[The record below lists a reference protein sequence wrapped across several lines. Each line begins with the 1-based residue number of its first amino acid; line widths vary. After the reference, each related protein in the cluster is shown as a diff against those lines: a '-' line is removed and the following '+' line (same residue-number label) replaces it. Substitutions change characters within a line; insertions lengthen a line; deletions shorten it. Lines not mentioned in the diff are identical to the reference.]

1 MGIENILVIADRM
14 AEESAALERGADLAL
29 RTGVPLHL
37 CLLGYSAPQGEAS
50 GEARRRYLD
59 ERRDWLSRQA
69 TALAARGIAVT
80 SEYVDTD
87 APHRA
92 VLAKTLQLQ
101 PGLVIK
107 DIHPDS
113 EYEWLVLAPDEE
125 RLRNVCP
132 APLLLVRADSR
143 TLPRRILAA
152 VDTGGGTQPADPVN
166 DAIVETALA
175 HGAASGAEVHIAHV
189 FPRRA
194 AGGDAYQILR
204 DAEDEAR
211 APEREY
217 FDRFARS
224 HGFGPERTHWLEGRP
239 GHALTGMAADAGA
252 DLVVIGSAYHSRI
265 ARFFIELL
273 GSTGEAVVGGTR
285 CDVLFVKPPHF
296 VVDLA
301 RRLDVEAICR
311 NTGSPS
317 ASRPERRVYSASSA
331 SAGSAPRRQVA
342 VR

>member
-1 MGIENILVIADRM
+1 MGIENILVIADRP
-14 AEESAALERGADLAL
+14 AATSAALERGAELAL
-29 RTGVPLHL
+29 RAGVPLHL
-37 CLLGYSAPQGEAS
+37 CLLGYNAPHRGISDEAQQ
-50 GEARRRYLD
+50 RYLG
-59 ERRDWLSRQA
+59 ERRAWLSRQA
-69 TALAARGIAVT
+69 TALAARGIAA
-80 SEYVDTD
+80 SAEYVDTD

-113 EYEWLVLAPDEE
+113 EYEWLVFAPDEDKV
-125 RLRNVCP
+125 RNICP

-143 TLPRRILAA
+143 ALPRRILAA

-166 DAIVETALA
+166 DAIVEAARA
-175 HGAASGAEVHIAHV
+175 HGAASGAEVHLAHV

-211 APEREY
+211 APERDC
-217 FDRFARS
+217 FDHFARR

-252 DLVVIGSAYHSRI
+252 DLIVIGSAYHSRI

-301 RRLDVEAICR
+301 RRLDVEAVCR
-311 NTGSPS
+311 EYG
-317 ASRPERRVYSASSA
+317 
-331 SAGSAPRRQVA
+331 VA
-342 VR
+342 FRLAA